1 MSSKTVPFSARI
13 SLEDASFISN
23 LSFEGAVTPSDKLR
37 SLLAQIRQRE
47 QQSSSYADN
56 LQQMQA
62 WLAPLQ
68 QQWQIRQQQLQQ
80 PAEVMAAL
88 LQWLPE
94 MLALVLSQSASVTD
108 ASATQLRQTEFA
120 VLQQLYRLNAAVLPL
135 HIQQGYQTSS
145 TQQHHSQRQDL
156 IRLAEL
162 IISTSTVSQGE

>member
-1 MSSKTVPFSARI
+1 MRFTMSSKTVPFSARI

-37 SLLAQIRQRE
+37 S
-47 QQSSSYADN
+47 SYAEN
-56 LQQMQA
+56 LQQMQD

-68 QQWQIRQQQLQQ
+68 HQWQIRQQQVQQ

-94 MLALVLSQSASVTD
+94 MLALVQSHSATLAD
-108 ASATQLRQTEFA
+108 ASASQLRQTEFA

-135 HIQQGYQTSS
+135 QLQRGYQASPN
-145 TQQHHSQRQDL
+145 QQQTQRQDL
-156 IRLAEL
+156 VRLAEL
-162 IISTSTVSQGE
+162 ITSTSPTAQGE

>member
-37 SLLAQIRQRE
+37 SLLAQIRRRE
-47 QQSSSYADN
+47 QQSSHYAEN
-56 LQQMQA
+56 LQQMQE

-68 QQWQIRQQQLQQ
+68 QQWQIRQQQVQQ
-80 PAEVMAAL
+80 PAEVMMAL

-94 MLALVLSQSASVTD
+94 MLALVQSH
-108 ASATQLRQTEFA
+108 SATLADTAAPQLRQIEFA

-135 HIQQGYQTSS
+135 QLQQAYQTSPIPH
-145 TQQHHSQRQDL
+145 QHQRQDL
-156 IRLAEL
+156 VRLAEL
-162 IISTSTVSQGE
+162 ISSSNPAAQGE

>member
-37 SLLAQIRQRE
+37 SLLAQIRRRE
-47 QQSSSYADN
+47 QQSSDYAEN
-56 LQQMQA
+56 LLQMQE

-68 QQWQIRQQQLQQ
+68 HQWQVRQQQVQQ

-88 LQWLPE
+88 LPWLSE
-94 MLALVLSQSASVTD
+94 MLALVQSHSATVAEQSAS
-108 ASATQLRQTEFA
+108 QLRQIEFA

-135 HIQQGYQTSS
+135 LLQKNYQPSAAPHQ
-145 TQQHHSQRQDL
+145 QQHQDL

-162 IISTSTVSQGE
+162 ISSSHHRSQGE

>member
-37 SLLAQIRQRE
+37 SLLAQIRRRE
-47 QQSSSYADN
+47 QQSSNYAEN
-56 LQQMQA
+56 LQQMQE

-68 QQWQIRQQQLQQ
+68 QQWQIRQQQVQQ
-80 PAEVMAAL
+80 PAEVMMAL

-94 MLALVLSQSASVTD
+94 MLALVQSH
-108 ASATQLRQTEFA
+108 SATLADTAAPQLRQIEFA

-135 HIQQGYQTSS
+135 QLQRGYQASPN
-145 TQQHHSQRQDL
+145 QQQTQRQDL
-156 IRLAEL
+156 VRLAEL
-162 IISTSTVSQGE
+162 ISSSTPAAQGE